1 MDTTSTSTSTSSTS
15 TSPGHSGDLDEGA
28 APSHAVIRRSEM
40 IGATL
45 NVGGQPID
53 LSEYATTGIV
63 GVGVGP
69 RGCGKTNVGQLIGEQ
84 LADQG
89 WQTILFDPENEQEQ
103 MYGEAVSGPEE
114 LRHLLMA
121 RSRKIVVVRA
131 ANAAEFVP
139 YGRVVLEVSDLIR
152 KPLFVV
158 IDEGQLFS
166 ATRKRS
172 ENIGEAAD
180 IINEFVGRG
189 RKRALD
195 LYVTALRF
203 TGSVHRLI
211 FANKNLTFIGCQEDA
226 AAWSTLA
233 PQFKSSG
240 IDFSDLSALAPG
252 EFFCISRRG
261 IDKVKTPMAEALR
274 RVAPAAKAVKRALP
288 ATFSQWDR
296 AMRGIPTERL
306 QGLTDPVMTL
316 LGKVAGL
323 SQQQMLAGQAALQD
337 ELEAR

>member
-1 MDTTSTSTSTSSTS
+1 MALETKH
-15 TSPGHSGDLDEGA
+15 P
-28 APSHAVIRRSEM
+28 VIRRDEM
-40 IGATL
+40 MHAVL
-45 NVGGQPID
+45 KLGGQALD
-53 LSEYATTGIV
+53 LSEYATTGLLA
-63 GVGVGP
+63 VGVGP
-69 RGCGKTNVGQLIGEQ
+69 RGCGKTNIGQLIGEQ

-89 WQTILFDPENEQEQ
+89 WVTVVFDPEREMEL
-103 MYGEAVSGPEE
+103 MYGDAVKDEEE
-114 LRHLLMA
+114 LRECLEN
-121 RSRKIVVVRA
+121 RDRRIVVVRA

-139 YGRVVLEVSDLIR
+139 YGRVVLDVADRIR

-166 ATRKRS
+166 ASRKRS
-172 ENIGEAAD
+172 ESIGEAAD

-195 LYVTALRF
+195 LYVTALRY

-226 AAWSTLA
+226 AAWSALA
-233 PQFKSSG
+233 PQFKASG
-240 IDFSDLSALAPG
+240 IDFGDLSALAPG

-261 IDKVKTPMAEALR
+261 IEKVRTPMAEALK

-296 AMRGIPTERL
+296 AMRSIPKERL
-306 QGLTDPVMTL
+306 QALTDPVMTL

-323 SQQQMLAGQAALQD
+323 SQKQMLAGQSALQD